1 MGRKLGTNCGLSAL
15 ALAAALSAAP
25 GRASE
30 PAKFSVD
37 CPALPAELLSSLEAR
52 ALADLAP
59 YGRSDVHWQV
69 TCRASEAM
77 VDSYAGSDLVRQS
90 RVPLSGE
97 PKSWVEQILSFLH
110 EVVPCADIRRPLATE
125 IHASAESAL
134 PSKTLATPL
143 EASRGTR
150 TEAHPL
156 LDPSLSLDTELW
168 TPDALVLLGPTA
180 RLGLWVNRLV
190 RIAPSLGAAWS
201 STRPSDIGVRVVAGG
216 VDVNIGKRVWG
227 SLGARLVWVAF
238 DPSSQLGSTAKN
250 RFEPE
255 LAAKVGVTF
264 PLSNAAVSA
273 ALGLR
278 AYSASHE
285 VRVNGTPTLL
295 VPLVAPLVSIEYRF
309 AARD

>member
-1 MGRKLGTNCGLSAL
+1 MSAL
-15 ALAAALSAAP
+15 ALAAALCAAP

-30 PAKFSVD
+30 PAQFSVD
-37 CPALPAELLSSLEAR
+37 CPALSPELLSSLEAR

-59 YGRSDVHWQV
+59 YERSDVRWQV
-69 TCRASEAM
+69 TCRAGEAT

-110 EVVPCADIRRPLATE
+110 EVVPCADIRRPLVTQAYAPTE
-125 IHASAESAL
+125 SFLA
-134 PSKTLATPL
+134 SKTSIPAPDPSRAT
-143 EASRGTR
+143 GTE
-150 TEAHPL
+150 THPL

-168 TPDALVLLGPTA
+168 TPDALMLLGPTA
-180 RLGLWVNRLV
+180 RLGLWVNPFV
-190 RIAPSLGAAWS
+190 RIAPALGAEWS
-201 STRPSDIGVRVVAGG
+201 GTRPSDIGVRVVAGG
-216 VDVNIGKRVWG
+216 VDVNVGKRVWG
-227 SLGARLVWVAF
+227 SLGVRLAWVAF

-264 PLSNAAVSA
+264 PLSNAALSA

-285 VRVNGTPTLL
+285 VRVNGAPTLL

-309 AARD
+309 AARN